1 MFIVK
6 DDEKTGLKLN
16 GAALPSGT
24 TYTAIPNTDYVG
36 GFIEVYFNISNI
48 LTRAQ
53 NYNASVRLRK
63 T

>member
-16 GAALPSGT
+16 GAALPGGT
-24 TYTAIPNTDYVG
+24 TYTAIPNTEYVG
-36 GFIEVYFNISNI
+36 GFIEVYSNISNV

-53 NYNASVRLRK
+53 NYNASL
-63 T
+63 